1 MEKKKRFIFHMSIH
15 LYVLFEIEC
24 DTGDID
30 CRAYPVYIIFIYSS
44 TVNTGQKAVVTM
56 TVC

>member
-1 MEKKKRFIFHMSIH
+1 MSIH
-15 LYVLFEIEC
+15 LYALFEIEC

-30 CRAYPVYIIFIYSS
+30 CRAYPVYFIFIHSS